1 MYTFGLLISI
11 WKIPTHYIIYNEYP
25 TAWYNIAHDID
36 HIQNLFTLDEKAL
49 CQVFIALLLYRYVMF
64 RSTNFKRFFT
74 AEKCTRTAPK
84 MVCVSLAIWFYI
96 YSVLFFS
103 TTKRSWG
110 WSGLG
115 LGILRAPKSSVGGT
129 AAFAVCL
136 LALLGVSE
144 WTPVCSVCFCQG
156 RDPKGAFNYL
166 CSQQSSHAEVCTLA
180 KASRLGTFLKI
191 DCHKED
197 IFRNTMLHIICSIWN
212 NRFKVRLINTYLVL
226 WFGIVVHA
234 Y

>member
-1 MYTFGLLISI
+1 MLCFFQLISNDFSQQ
-11 WKIPTHYIIYNEYP
+11 K
-25 TAWYNIAHDID
+25 
-36 HIQNLFTLDEKAL
+36 NLSELRQKW
-49 CQVFIALLLYRYVMF
+49 CVFLLLYGFIYILC
-64 RSTNFKRFFT
+64 FFFPPLRGHGG
-74 AEKCTRTAPK
+74 EVVWVWVFWGLQNR
-84 MVCVSLAIWFYI
+84 VSA
-96 YSVLFFS
+96 
-103 TTKRSWG
+103 
-110 WSGLG
+110 
-115 LGILRAPKSSVGGT
+115 T

-212 NRFKVRLINTYLVL
+212 NRFKVRLIKTYLVFDWYSCSCL
-226 WFGIVVHA
+226 LNIFFLII
-234 Y
+234 YL